1 VATFVGIA
9 NLLHAERRGNIA
21 VTRFGPV
28 RLVGPRSERADGRSL
43 AVIRPEHLDVAEVP
57 DGPADAGAWR
67 VLGRRFTGAEIL
79 YEVVA
84 PDGERLW
91 VEAGPAV
98 RRLRVGDSVS
108 LHLRDVETVAFAIG
122 HSAASSPEGGASAP
136 SPTPGAVAPEPSARN
151 APRG

>member
-1 VATFVGIA
+1 
-9 NLLHAERRGNIA
+9 
-21 VTRFGPV
+21 
-28 RLVGPRSERADGRSL
+28 
-43 AVIRPEHLDVAEVP
+43 
-57 DGPADAGAWR
+57 

-108 LHLRDVETVAFAIG
+108 LRLRDVETVAFSIG
-122 HSAASSPEGGASAP
+122 HPAIP
-136 SPTPGAVAPEPSARN
+136 SPPADEAARRPSGEHARLE
-151 APRG
+151 